1 MRRTFYIL
9 LFVFC
14 LLASTWADSSRYAS
28 QSVLNT
34 GKWVKIRVQ
43 EDGVYKL
50 TASELKKMGFSD
62 LSKVAIYGYG
72 GWLLDEDFSSPYIDD
87 LPEVAAWR
95 SDDYLLFYG
104 KGTRKWTYSFS
115 LNRFEHT
122 NNPYSNAGYYFVTEK
137 ETADKKEMI

>member
-28 QSVLNT
+28 RSVLNT

-72 GWLLDEDFSSPYIDD
+72 GWFD
-87 LPEVAAWR
+87 
-95 SDDYLLFYG
+95 
-104 KGTRKWTYSFS
+104 
-115 LNRFEHT
+115 
-122 NNPYSNAGYYFVTEK
+122 
-137 ETADKKEMI
+137 